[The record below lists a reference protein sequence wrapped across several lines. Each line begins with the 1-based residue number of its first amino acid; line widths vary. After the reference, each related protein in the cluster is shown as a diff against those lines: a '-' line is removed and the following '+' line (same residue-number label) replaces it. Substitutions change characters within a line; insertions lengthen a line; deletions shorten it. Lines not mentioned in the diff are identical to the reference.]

1 VGAAELSMFSAVV
14 LTVEDNEGWQ
24 WLLHIQVAVV
34 YYLMIGVV
42 N

>member
-1 VGAAELSMFSAVV
+1 VFCAVVV

-34 YYLMIGVV
+34 YCIMIGVV